1 MSHQDSLHSSSAS
14 SDAGFPG
21 SPPSGAPDLSGLTLH
36 ATLADL
42 PASFFEVD
50 EETPGHLVA
59 QTFHQRPHLP
69 GVIITRKEGKKV
81 VAAVSRRRFLEHI
94 GRPYGIE
101 VYLTRSILI
110 LAEAIGLDYLLL
122 SSQET
127 ILHAATIALQR
138 PSDLIYEPIVVEDG
152 RKERRLLDIYI
163 LLLAQTQ
170 LLRLTSQVEQNR
182 RQLAESLQKTGQML
196 VSSLSLE
203 TVTKRILKELSKV
216 VAYERGTVFLHHED
230 KLVSLAQ
237 RGYPAHDHQ
246 ALEIPVRNTEDDIF
260 MRILQTQ
267 KPIYLPDI
275 SAESSWQQLDWLP
288 LNHSWLGLP
297 LIVQDRV
304 IGMISLTRV
313 QVRAFSPDDVTV
325 AQTFASQA
333 AIALDNANLYGQV
346 QAFNEQ
352 LEGRV
357 MERTAELNRAY
368 AILEQLDRT
377 KSDFIKVSAH
387 ELRTPLTI
395 IKGYTQ
401 VLGLKTGDDPEV
413 KQLVDGILGGTT
425 RLHQLIN
432 SILDIAKID
441 SNALDMYRE
450 EAHLADI
457 ITQLHQQLEV
467 DLITRRLTLVVDD
480 LTAVPP
486 IFGDADLLTKVF
498 YSLLVN
504 AIKFT
509 PDEGQIHVSARVT
522 TDSEGAPACAEVVIH
537 DTGIGIDPDHQD
549 LIFEKFYQTGQ
560 VALHSSGLTKFMGG
574 GPGLGLAI
582 ARGIVEAHNGR
593 IWVVSNGRDEAKLP
607 GSRFFV
613 QLPLHETGQ

>member
-1 MSHQDSLHSSSAS
+1 MSHQASPLSSLPY
-14 SDAGFPG
+14 PG
-21 SPPSGAPDLSGLTLH
+21 SPVSPSSGAPDLSGLTLH

-42 PASFFEVD
+42 PTSFFEVD
-50 EETPGHLVA
+50 EETFGHLVA
-59 QTFHQRPHLP
+59 QTFQQQPHLP
-69 GVIITRKEGKKV
+69 GVIITCKEGKKV
-81 VAAVSRRRFLEHI
+81 VTAVSRRRFLEHI

-101 VYLTRSILI
+101 VYLNRSIRI
-110 LAEAIGLDYLLL
+110 LAETIGLGYLML

-138 PSDLIYEPIVVEDG
+138 PSDLIYEPIIIENG
-152 RKERRLLDIYI
+152 HKERRLLDVYI

-203 TVTKRILKELSKV
+203 TVTRRILKELSKV
-216 VAYERGTVFLHHED
+216 VAYERGTVFLYRED
-230 KLVSLAQ
+230 RLISLAQ
-237 RGYPAHDHQ
+237 RGYPAHKEQ
-246 ALEIPVRNTEDDIF
+246 TLEIQVRHTEDDVF
-260 MRILQTQ
+260 MRILQTH
-267 KPIYLPDI
+267 KPVYLPDI
-275 SAESSWQQLDWLP
+275 LAEPSWQQLDWLP
-288 LNHSWLGLP
+288 LNHSWLGVP

-304 IGMISLTRV
+304 TGMISLTRI
-313 QVRAFSPDDVTV
+313 QAYAFSADDMTV
-325 AQTFASQA
+325 AQAFASQA
-333 AIALDNANLYGQV
+333 AIALDNAHLYGQV

-357 MERTAELNRAY
+357 IERTAELNRAY

-401 VLGLKTGDDPEV
+401 VLGLKTAGDPEV
-413 KQLVDGILGGTT
+413 KRLVDGILEGTT
-425 RLHQLIN
+425 RLHRLIN

-441 SNALDMYRE
+441 SKALDMYRE
-450 EAHLADI
+450 EVYLSDI
-457 ITQLHQQLEV
+457 ITQLHEQLAV
-467 DLITRRLTLVVDD
+467 DLVTRQLTLVVDD

-486 IFGDADLLTKVF
+486 IFGDAALLTKVF

-504 AIKFT
+504 AIKYT
-509 PDEGQIHVSARVT
+509 PDEGQIYVSASVT
-522 TDSEGAPACAEVVIH
+522 TNDNGASERVEVVIH
-537 DTGIGIDPDHQD
+537 DTGIGIDPDHQE

-582 ARGIVEAHNGR
+582 AKGIVEAHNGR
-593 IWVVSNGRDEAKLP
+593 IWVVSNGRDEVNLP
-607 GSRFFV
+607 GSHFFV
-613 QLPLHETGQ
+613 QLPLHETS